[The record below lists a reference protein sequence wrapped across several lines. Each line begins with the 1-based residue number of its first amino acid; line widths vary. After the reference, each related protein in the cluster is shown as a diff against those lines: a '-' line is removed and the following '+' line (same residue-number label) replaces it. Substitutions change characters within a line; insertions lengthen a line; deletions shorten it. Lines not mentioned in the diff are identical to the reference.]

1 MNNPASVQP
10 LHIVAKMAE
19 PVVYYGDGMTF
30 DGILA
35 AAWMRDLPYTVTS
48 KWPTASRSEPWLR
61 DLELPLARWSAPY
74 AGACHPNLR
83 DEAGNVWGWCASSV
97 FADWRIHGRAEV
109 RKRVPMDEHKR
120 WGSGYEVNVSAGRY
134 KAHDL
139 KLPARFAR
147 ELHWFALGKPGPV
160 ERVLRKHITSLGRKV
175 CQGHGVVLEW
185 VVEPWHEDWS
195 VRCGDTLTRPMPAG
209 FGRGHRAMRGI
220 RAPYWHPSR
229 MVECVTPGELE
240 ASSWR

>member
-1 MNNPASVQP
+1 
-10 LHIVAKMAE
+10 
-19 PVVYYGDGMTF
+19 
-30 DGILA
+30 
-35 AAWMRDLPYTVTS
+35 
-48 KWPTASRSEPWLR
+48 
-61 DLELPLARWSAPY
+61 
-74 AGACHPNLR
+74 
-83 DEAGNVWGWCASSV
+83 
-97 FADWRIHGRAEV
+97 
-109 RKRVPMDEHKR
+109 MDEHKR

-139 KLPARFAR
+139 KLPARSAR